1 MTTRAFLVAVAIIL
15 ELLAV
20 YLFRAGGQPAVAAA
34 HAPAP
39 GLEALPDAYGM
50 RLLAI
55 HPRSGIKPSAYS
67 LASVQLRNFATQVG
81 VSLRGGAGDHVL
93 PLTKGLSG
101 ADGQGGLR
109 SGAWGDA
116 HRG

>member
-1 MTTRAFLVAVAIIL
+1 MIVAPFDAAEGSGPAGRVR
-15 ELLAV
+15 EVYRLAGT
-20 YLFRAGGQPAVAAA
+20 AGARPPGG
-34 HAPAP
+34 P

-81 VSLRGGAGDHVL
+81 VSLRGG
-93 PLTKGLSG
+93 
-101 ADGQGGLR
+101 R
-109 SGAWGDA
+109 
-116 HRG
+116 